1 MQKVLDYIAAN
12 WGNTTRFNPVSEG
25 TLIGLPHP
33 YTVPCADGAFQG
45 VYYLDTY
52 FTSRCRDTPSSC
64 GTTAK
69 I

>member
-33 YTVPCADGAFQG
+33 YTVPCADGAFQE
-45 VYYLDTY
+45 
-52 FTSRCRDTPSSC
+52 F
-64 GTTAK
+64 
-69 I
+69 